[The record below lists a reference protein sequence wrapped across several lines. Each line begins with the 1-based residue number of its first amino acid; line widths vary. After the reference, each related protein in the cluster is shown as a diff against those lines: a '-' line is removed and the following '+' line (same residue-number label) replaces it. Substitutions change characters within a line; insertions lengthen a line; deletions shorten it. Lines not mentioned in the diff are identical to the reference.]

1 MSVIDYL
8 FLIIAIPAILVIGIQ
23 LIRGKWLMLI
33 AGYNTMVKEERKKVN
48 GPNLGKLIG
57 SYLIFLDFLLIFL
70 SIGLFSPSFF
80 VSLIILSSI
89 LIVIIGNT
97 SKYFKQKL
105 N

>member
-23 LIRGKWLMLI
+23 SIRGKWFLLI
-33 AGYNTMVKEERKKVN
+33 AGYNTMGKEERKKVN
-48 GPNLGKLIG
+48 GSNLGKLVG
-57 SYLIFLDFLLIFL
+57 SYLILVDFFLILL

-89 LIVIIGNT
+89 LMVIIGNT
-97 SKYFKQKL
+97 SKYFKHDL